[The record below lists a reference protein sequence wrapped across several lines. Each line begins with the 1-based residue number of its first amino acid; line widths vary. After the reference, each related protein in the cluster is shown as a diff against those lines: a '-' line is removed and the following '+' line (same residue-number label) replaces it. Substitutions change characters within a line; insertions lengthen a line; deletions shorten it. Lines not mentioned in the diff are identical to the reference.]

1 MRLKLIFKGNNAYL
15 TTEQGDIIKN
25 ITITKIKGGII
36 HTSIG
41 AEETL
46 ITQQTTLEI
55 NLDGIN
61 ETIPSYIE
69 SSIIEVT
76 QQTLLE
82 TKKGGI

>member
-15 TTEQGDIIKN
+15 ATEQGDIIKN
-25 ITITKIKGGII
+25 VTITRIKGGII

-41 AEETL
+41 IGETL
-46 ITQQTTLEI
+46 ITQQTMLEI

-69 SSIIEVT
+69 STIIEVP